1 MDVFSHPWLLAT
13 LCFIAGFLLA
23 RTMYRRSND
32 PAPLVRQDI
41 SEAEIEAEL
50 RAGHKVEAIR
60 LCRQKY
66 GYDLKKAVDEINTMS
81 SKLGL
86 LT

>member
-1 MDVFSHPWLLAT
+1 MDVFSHPWPLAA